1 MEPVRLPRVL
11 APVTHAER
19 VKRAAARDRGDGSA
33 GFKRYLRQG
42 RDGPAHGASAAPEDT
57 TAPADAVDPVETTP
71 DGDPA
76 PKRVIDV
83 RV

>member
-1 MEPVRLPRVL
+1 MEPVRLPGVL
-11 APVTHAER
+11 APVTHADR
-19 VKRAAARDRGDGSA
+19 VKRAAARDRGDGGA
-33 GFKRYLRQG
+33 GFKRYLRPG
-42 RDGPAHGASAAPEDT
+42 RDRPEHGETAAPEDT

-76 PKRVIDV
+76 PKKAIDV